1 MANVIKHK
9 RGSGSDPVAS
19 DLVVGEVAI
28 RTDVGKLFTKMDNG
42 TVAEIAGGGS
52 DIAINTLSSSSATG
66 GGSAMVV
73 AEGERSLGTV
83 VDDATIKVNIAA
95 KFLNAGNNLFVNIN
109 TSVLEGRILL
119 TGLVDNQEIRIDAVR
134 LVWEVEGVK
143 EIINEIEI
151 GNRTTLKD
159 YASDLWIN
167 TQARAVAA
175 KTVGIK
181 AITFNFETIKGK
193 IYIAGITARPDLLD
207 EMIITLKNI
216 KGVNEIVNYVIIREK
231 L

>member
-1 MANVIKHK
+1 MATSIKK
-9 RGSGSDPVAS
+9 IIEILILPLTLI
-19 DLVVGEVAI
+19 LVFVNYGCSPANI
-28 RTDVGKLFTKMDNG
+28 L
-42 TVAEIAGGGS
+42 
-52 DIAINTLSSSSATG
+52 ATG

-83 VDDATIKVNIAA
+83 IDDATIKVNIAA
-95 KFLNAGNNLFVNIN
+95 KFLNADNNLFVNIN
-109 TSVLEGRILL
+109 TSILEGRVLL

-134 LVWEVEGVK
+134 LVWEVEGVQ

-151 GNRTTLKD
+151 GNRSSLKD

-181 AITFNFETIKGK
+181 SITYNFETIQGK
-193 IYIAGITARPDLLD
+193 IYVAGITTTPDLLD
-207 EMIITLKNI
+207 KMIEALKNI
-216 KGVNEIVNYVIIREK
+216 KGVSEIVNYVVIKEK
-231 L
+231 E

>member
-1 MANVIKHK
+1 MVAKTKEITKILIFSLLLIFASFNYGCSPANI
-9 RGSGSDPVAS
+9 
-19 DLVVGEVAI
+19 L
-28 RTDVGKLFTKMDNG
+28 
-42 TVAEIAGGGS
+42 
-52 DIAINTLSSSSATG
+52 ATS

-83 VDDATIKVNIAA
+83 IDDATIKVNIAA
-95 KFLNAGNNLFVNIN
+95 KFLGAENNLFININ

-134 LVWEVEGVK
+134 LVWEVEGVQ

-151 GNRTTLKD
+151 GNRSNLKD

-175 KTVGIK
+175 KTIGIK
-181 AITFNFETIKGK
+181 AITYNFETIQGK
-193 IYIAGITARPDLLD
+193 IYIAGITTTPELLD
-207 EMIITLKNI
+207 KMTNNLKNI
-216 KGVNEIVNYVIIREK
+216 KGVNEIVNYVIIKEK
-231 L
+231 E

>member
-1 MANVIKHK
+1 MVTSIKKITKIFIVSLTLIFAFVNYGCTPANI
-9 RGSGSDPVAS
+9 
-19 DLVVGEVAI
+19 L
-28 RTDVGKLFTKMDNG
+28 
-42 TVAEIAGGGS
+42 
-52 DIAINTLSSSSATG
+52 ATG

-83 VDDATIKVNIAA
+83 IDDATIKVNIAA
-95 KFLNAGNNLFVNIN
+95 KFLNAENNLFVNIN

-134 LVWEVEGVK
+134 LVWEVEGVQ

-151 GNRTTLKD
+151 GNRSTLKD

-181 AITFNFETIKGK
+181 SITYNFETIQGK
-193 IYIAGITARPDLLD
+193 IYIAGITTTPELLD
-207 EMIITLKNI
+207 EMIEALKNI
-216 KGVNEIVNYVIIREK
+216 KGVNEIVNYVIIKEK
-231 L
+231 K

>member
-1 MANVIKHK
+1 MVTSIKKITKIFIVALSLIFAFVNYGCTPANI
-9 RGSGSDPVAS
+9 
-19 DLVVGEVAI
+19 L
-28 RTDVGKLFTKMDNG
+28 
-42 TVAEIAGGGS
+42 
-52 DIAINTLSSSSATG
+52 ATG

-83 VDDATIKVNIAA
+83 IDDATIKVNIAA
-95 KFLNAGNNLFVNIN
+95 KFLNAENNLFVNIN

-134 LVWEVEGVK
+134 LVWEVEGVQ

-151 GNRTTLKD
+151 GNRSTLKD

-181 AITFNFETIKGK
+181 SITYNFETIQGK
-193 IYIAGITARPDLLD
+193 IYIAGITTTPELLD
-207 EMIITLKNI
+207 EMIEALKNI
-216 KGVNEIVNYVIIREK
+216 KGVNEIVNYVIIKEK
-231 L
+231 K